1 MPSLKIFAPVIAS
14 TLLVL
19 GGCAA
24 TTSTS
29 TVEEAAVNAA
39 ETEAQAV
46 ALTELYEVHKDG
58 RIYSFYDRA
67 LYKEFL
73 EMGHTAY
80 MFNRI
85 GAGPNGETMVYG
97 LTGADKKK
105 RSGIPSVEMH
115 DGKLQPEAFYGE
127 TVLDGRIYVFDSLQ
141 EMAAVRSHHEA
152 AYRLTDIGAG
162 PHGETVVYV
171 LTSSNK
177 KKRPEA
183 LIAKFKEM
191 N

>member
-1 MPSLKIFAPVIAS
+1 MFAKRLFAPLVASSVI
-14 TLLVL
+14 LL
-19 GGCAA
+19 GGCETTATSSMAA
-24 TTSTS
+24 TE
-29 TVEEAAVNAA
+29 V
-39 ETEAQAV
+39 AQKV
-46 ALTELYEVHKDG
+46 TLTELYEVHKDG
-58 RIYSFYDRA
+58 RIYAFYDRA

-73 EMGHTAY
+73 ELGHTAY
-80 MFNRI
+80 MFSRI
-85 GAGPNGETMVYG
+85 GAGPKGETLVYA

-115 DGKLQPEAFYGE
+115 DGKLQPDMFYGE
-127 TVLDGRIYVFDSLQ
+127 AVLDGRIYVFDSLA
-141 EMAAVRSHHEA
+141 EMDAVRTHHEA

-171 LTSSNK
+171 LTSANK
-177 KKRPEA
+177 KKRPDA